1 MAVFSEDGRLS
12 DSPDKTRRVRSYV
25 RREGRMTVA
34 QRQAIEKHWPVYG
47 VEFSKTKVNLDL
59 LFYRTA
65 PKILDIGAGMGEVT
79 ASLAKTHPDNDYLA
93 VEVHRP
99 GVGSLIRRI
108 VHDGLTNIRISAHDV
123 TDVLRYQLPADSL
136 DMVYIFFPDP
146 WPKKR
151 HHKRR
156 LVNAEFLLLLK
167 NCLKANGRI
176 FIATDWQD
184 YAEYILETFSRDQ
197 DFINLA
203 GAGRYAPRPHWRPYT
218 KFEKRG
224 QKLAHAI
231 WDFAYGCRQQNS
243 S

>member
-1 MAVFSEDGRLS
+1 MAVFSEDGHLS
-12 DSPDKTRRVRSYV
+12 DHPDKTRHVQSYV
-25 RREGRMTVA
+25 RREGRMTDA
-34 QRQAIEKHWPVYG
+34 QRQAIAKHWPVYG
-47 VEFSKTKVNLDL
+47 IEFSKTQLDIDL
-59 LFYRTA
+59 LFQRTA
-65 PKILDIGAGMGEVT
+65 PKILDIGTGMGEVT
-79 ASLAKTHPDNDYLA
+79 ATLAQTHPDNDYLA

-108 VHDGLTNIRISAHDV
+108 VHDGLTNIRISNHDV
-123 TDVLRYQLPADSL
+123 TDVLRYQLPPDSL

-156 LVNAEFLLLLK
+156 LVNAEFLQLLK
-167 NCLKANGRI
+167 KCLKANGRV

-184 YAEYILETFSRDQ
+184 YAEHILEKFSRDQ

-203 GAGRYAPRPHWRPYT
+203 GTDQCAPRPHWRPYT

-224 QKLAHAI
+224 HKLEHAI
-231 WDFAYGCRQQNS
+231 RDLAYGCRK
-243 S
+243 